1 MNAQPILIHVLL
13 ASASVP
19 AGPSTAAA
27 SEAAGR
33 GLLWEEIGGQVYARL
48 QPWFDGGWEL
58 VPGTL
63 GPHSLRLAPVRRM
76 SRSVGAWLAEA
87 IRVLPYLR
95 RDERPPR
102 AYANDAQFNARA
114 LERFQAA
121 TPDEVQAW
129 YEQQRADLKQQLI
142 DLPPAAM
149 QLTRLYR
156 WLVGTL
162 VDHYDEHR
170 LPERTDR

>member
-1 MNAQPILIHVLL
+1 MVKRWTREELIAELDTTWAQYP
-13 ASASVP
+13 
-19 AGPSTAAA
+19 
-27 SEAAGR
+27 E
-33 GLLWEEIGGQVYARL
+33 
-48 QPWFDGGWEL
+48 
-58 VPGTL
+58 
-63 GPHSLRLAPVRRM
+63 RLAALPLDAQLRFARRQGCP
-76 SRSVGAWLAEA
+76 RPQDVVAHLGAWLAEA

-102 AYANDAQFNARA
+102 DYANDAQFNARV

-170 LPERTDR
+170 LPERTDQ

>member
-1 MNAQPILIHVLL
+1 MVKRWTREELIAELDTTWAQYP
-13 ASASVP
+13 
-19 AGPSTAAA
+19 
-27 SEAAGR
+27 E
-33 GLLWEEIGGQVYARL
+33 
-48 QPWFDGGWEL
+48 
-58 VPGTL
+58 
-63 GPHSLRLAPVRRM
+63 RLAALPPDAQLRFARRQGCP
-76 SRSVGAWLAEA
+76 RPQDVVAHLGAWLAEA

-102 AYANDAQFNARA
+102 DYANDAQFNARA

-162 VDHYDEHR
+162 VDHYEEHR